1 MSRDVNTAGRYPG
14 VWMLDRALR
23 VAFGRA
29 IRPGMAIASELIV
42 LASML
47 LTMRWTAQAWGPEGL
62 GEFVMARRT
71 LGLLQLPLLCGTI
84 LGLSRSVAMARVQT
98 STRGA
103 QAYLLAAL
111 AIVFVSSLFGIAIL
125 IVFSNACSLMLLGSS
140 SATGTLLAVTAC
152 LPSLLIHGV
161 LYGWFCGR
169 RELAL
174 ACTLQIV
181 NQGMVPYALLAFSPA
196 GSRDYF
202 CSLAIC
208 WGVTTLSV
216 LIWTVMRESRPARPI
231 AECRQAAA
239 ILLRFG
245 LPRVPADFLLGL
257 FLALPTLLATHMG
270 GNGEQALEQVGFL
283 GIAVSMNTMLGAAFA
298 PLGPIILPIASE
310 SFALG
315 RVADL
320 RGQLIR
326 LVVFTSLAA
335 SLAALMLG
343 TIAPWLIGWYFGEQF
358 LPAVGIVR
366 VTLIGSVPYC
376 LYVILRSMLDGIREF
391 PLNGKNIL
399 LATIALLAIAIALQS
414 PDLLPVAFSGSLF
427 VLGLATVFDG
437 WRLTMASD

>member
-1 MSRDVNTAGRYPG
+1 MNREVKMAGQYSG
-14 VWMLDRALR
+14 VWIPNRALR
-23 VAFGRA
+23 IAFGRA
-29 IRPGMAIASELIV
+29 LRPGMAIASELIV

-47 LTMRWTAQAWGPEGL
+47 LTMRWAAQAWGPEGL
-62 GEFVMARRT
+62 GEFVMARRA
-71 LGLLQLPLLCGTI
+71 LGLLQLPMLCGTI

-98 STRGA
+98 STLGA
-103 QAYLLAAL
+103 QAYLLAAM
-111 AIVFVSSLFGIAIL
+111 AIVFVSSLVGVTIL
-125 IVFSNACSLMLLGSS
+125 MVFSNACSLFLLGSS

-169 RELAL
+169 RELAF
-174 ACTLQIV
+174 ACTLQMV
-181 NQGMVPYALLAFSPA
+181 NQGIVPYALCAFAPV
-196 GSRDYF
+196 GSREYF
-202 CSLAIC
+202 GSLAAC
-208 WGVTTLSV
+208 WAVTSLSV
-216 LIWTVMRESRPARPI
+216 SIWTVKREIKPLRPI
-231 AECRQAAA
+231 AECWQAAA
-239 ILLRFG
+239 GLLRFG
-245 LPRVPADFLLGL
+245 VPRVPADFLLGL
-257 FLALPTLLATHMG
+257 FLALPTLLATHMSG
-270 GNGEQALEQVGFL
+270 SGSQALERVGFL

-326 LVVFTSLAA
+326 LVVFTTLAA
-335 SLAALMLG
+335 SMAALMLG
-343 TIAPWLIGWYFGEQF
+343 MIAPWVIGLYFGEQF

-437 WRLTMASD
+437 WRLTTAGE